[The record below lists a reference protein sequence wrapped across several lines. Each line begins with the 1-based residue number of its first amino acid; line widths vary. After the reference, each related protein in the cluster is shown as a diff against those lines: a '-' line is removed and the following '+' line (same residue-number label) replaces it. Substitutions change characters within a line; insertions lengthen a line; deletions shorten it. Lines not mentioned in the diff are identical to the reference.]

1 LIGLYE
7 PILILKIVLLNN
19 CLAAYNVAAMQDKE
33 QPQEHLLFLTGKL
46 AQKRLQNILKE
57 MAPIE
62 FTYEIRNIGVSVA
75 ALMTAQ
81 MITRRLSDLNGAD
94 RVIVPGLCRGD
105 LALTSEALGVECVR
119 GTIDLKDLPVFFGR
133 DCKPVDLSQQ
143 SVEIFAEIVDA
154 PMVTVDNI
162 LQRAEKYRRDGA
174 DVIDIGCLPDTPFP
188 HLEDTVKALHDAGFK
203 VSVDSLEEDDLL
215 RGGKVGADYLLSLK
229 ESTLWIADEVDS
241 IPILIPENHADMD
254 SLYRAIEKF
263 AEKDRP
269 FYADAILDPIHFGFT
284 ESVIRYHELRQ
295 NCPDINIM
303 MGIGNLT
310 ELTEAD
316 TTGINAMLFGMISEM
331 DINAVLATEVS
342 PHCRTV
348 IREADMARR
357 IMFAAK
363 KDSSLPKGLDSSLLG
378 MHARKPF
385 PYNAEEINEFYQEV
399 KDPSYR
405 IQVSEEGIHVYNRD
419 GIHSSPNPFELFP
432 NLEPL
437 QEDAPHAFY
446 VGVELGKAQIAWQ
459 LGKLYMQDEELDW
472 GVCVNTKSEEEKDQD
487 SRAAHAMKELR
498 KESVENKAEYKTEG
512 STLKASRERKKN
524 KPRNRS

>member
-1 LIGLYE
+1 MKINLLIRGL
-7 PILILKIVLLNN
+7 P
-19 CLAAYNVAAMQDKE
+19 AYNAAAMQDKE
-33 QPQEHLLFLTGKL
+33 QTKEHLLFLTGKL
-46 AQKRLQNILKE
+46 AQKRLHNILEE
-57 MAPIE
+57 MAPTE

-81 MITRRLSDLNGAD
+81 MISRRLTDLNGAD

-105 LALTSEALGVECVR
+105 LSLASEALGVECVR
-119 GTIDLKDLPVFFGR
+119 GTIDLKDLPAFFGR
-133 DCKPVDLSQQ
+133 DCKPVDLTQQ

-154 PMVTVDNI
+154 PMVTIDNI

-174 DVIDIGCLPDTPFP
+174 DVIDVGCLPDTPFP
-188 HLEDTVKALHDAGFK
+188 HLEATIKVLKEAGFK
-203 VSVDSLEEDDLL
+203 VSIDSLEEDDLL
-215 RGGKVGADYLLSLK
+215 RGGKAGADYLLSLK

-241 IPILIPENHADMD
+241 IPILIPENHGDMD
-254 SLYRAIEKF
+254 SMYRVIEKF
-263 AEKDRP
+263 AEKGRP

-295 NCPDINIM
+295 NCPDIKIM
-303 MGIGNLT
+303 MGVGNLT

-342 PHCRTV
+342 PHCRTAV
-348 IREADMARR
+348 READMARR

-363 KDSSLPKGLDSSLLG
+363 RDSSLPKGLDSSLLG

-385 PYNAEEINEFYQEV
+385 PYNAEEINEFYQDV

-419 GIHSSPNPFELFP
+419 GINTSPNPFELFP
-432 NLEPL
+432 KLEPL

-446 VGVELGKAQIAWQ
+446 MGVELAKAQIAWQ
-459 LGKLYMQDEELDW
+459 LGKPYMQDEELDW
-472 GVCVNTKSEEEKDQD
+472 GVSVDVKTEEQKDKD
-487 SRAAHAMKELR
+487 SRAAHDMKELR
-498 KESVENKAEYKTEG
+498 KESTDYKAEG
-512 STLKASRERKKN
+512 STLKASRERKK
-524 KPRNRS
+524 KKK

>member
-1 LIGLYE
+1 ME
-7 PILILKIVLLNN
+7 
-19 CLAAYNVAAMQDKE
+19 DKD
-33 QPQEHLLFLTGKL
+33 QNQQHLLFLTGKL
-46 AQKRLQNILKE
+46 AQKRLHSILE
-57 MAPIE
+57 DMAPTE

-81 MITRRLSDLNGAD
+81 MITRRLKDISGFD
-94 RVIVPGLCRGD
+94 RIIVPGLCRGD
-105 LALTSEALGVECVR
+105 LSIASEELGVECVR
-119 GTIDLKDLPVFFGR
+119 GTIDLKDLPAFFGR
-133 DCKPVDLSQQ
+133 DCKPVDLTQH

-154 PMVTVDNI
+154 PMVTIDNI

-188 HLEDTVKALHDAGFK
+188 HMEESVKALKDAGFK
-203 VSVDSLEEDDLL
+203 VSVDSLEEEDLI
-215 RGGKVGADYLLSLK
+215 RGGKAGADYLLSLK

-241 IPILIPENHADMD
+241 IPILIPETHGDME
-254 SLYRAIEKF
+254 SLYRTIEKF

-295 NCPDINIM
+295 NCPDIKIM
-303 MGIGNLT
+303 MGVGNLT

-331 DINAVLATEVS
+331 NLDAVLATEVS
-342 PHCRTV
+342 PHCRTAV
-348 IREADMARR
+348 KEADMARR

-385 PYNAEEINEFYQEV
+385 PYNPDEINEFYKDV

-419 GIHSSPNPFELFP
+419 GIETSPNPFELFP
-432 NLEPL
+432 ELDLL
-437 QEDAPHAFY
+437 QDDAPHAFY
-446 VGVELGKAQIAWQ
+446 MGVELGKAQIAWQ
-459 LGKLYMQDEELDW
+459 LGKPYMQDEELDW
-472 GVCVNTKSEEEKDQD
+472 GVAVNQKTEEEKDQD

-498 KESVENKAEYKTEG
+498 KESSEYKAEG
-512 STLKASRERKKN
+512 STLKASREKKKN
-524 KPRNRS
+524 KK

>member
-1 LIGLYE
+1 
-7 PILILKIVLLNN
+7 
-19 CLAAYNVAAMQDKE
+19 MQDNE
-33 QPQEHLLFLTGKL
+33 QPNEHLLFLTGKL
-46 AQKRLQNILKE
+46 AEKRLQNILNE
-57 MAPIE
+57 MAPTE

-81 MITRRLSDLNGAD
+81 MISRRLTDLNGVD
-94 RVIVPGLCRGD
+94 RIIVPGLCRGD
-105 LALTSEALGVECVR
+105 LEATSEILGVECLR

-133 DCKPVDLSQQ
+133 DCKPVDLSQHN
-143 SVEIFAEIVDA
+143 VEIFAEIVDA

-174 DVIDIGCLPDTPFP
+174 DVIDIGCLPDTSFP
-188 HLEDTVKALHDAGFK
+188 HLEDTVKVLHDAGFK
-203 VSVDSLEEDDLL
+203 VSVDSLEEEDLL
-215 RGGKVGADYLLSLK
+215 RGGKAGADYLLSLK
-229 ESTLWIADEVDS
+229 ESTLWIADEVES
-241 IPILIPENHADMD
+241 TPVLIPDKHGDMD
-254 SLYRAIEKF
+254 SLFRAIEKF
-263 AEKDRP
+263 SYKNRP

-284 ESVIRYHELRQ
+284 DSVIRYHELRQ

-342 PHCRTV
+342 PHCRTAV
-348 IREADMARR
+348 READMARR

-378 MHARKPF
+378 MHSRKPF
-385 PYNAEEINEFYQEV
+385 PYNSEEINEVYRDV

-405 IQVSEEGIHVYNRD
+405 IQVSEDGIHVYNRD
-419 GIHSSPNPFELFP
+419 GLNTNSNPFEFFP
-432 NLEPL
+432 KLEPL
-437 QEDAPHAFY
+437 QDDAPHAFY
-446 VGVELGKAQIAWQ
+446 MGVELARAQIAWQ
-459 LGKLYMQDEELDW
+459 LGKHYMQDEELDW
-472 GVCVNTKSEEEKDQD
+472 GVCVESKTEEQKDVD

-498 KESVENKAEYKTEG
+498 KDANNEEYKAEG
-512 STLKASRERKKN
+512 STLKASRKRKK
-524 KPRNRS
+524 K